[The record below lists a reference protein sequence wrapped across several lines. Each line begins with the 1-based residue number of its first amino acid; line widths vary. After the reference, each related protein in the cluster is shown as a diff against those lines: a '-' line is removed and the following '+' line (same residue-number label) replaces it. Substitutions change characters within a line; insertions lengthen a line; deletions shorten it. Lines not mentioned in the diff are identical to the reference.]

1 MPNYTQKISS
11 LVQTLLRPD
20 RLHLSPIHA
29 QFEPSSRCNQ
39 NCVHCEHDKNRK
51 NPRDTTFNE
60 FKDFYDLLK
69 PLYITLNGYGEPLMC
84 TDLPEIISYARDKG
98 TQVNTTT
105 NGILLKKY
113 AQQLID
119 SRLNLINVSLDAAR
133 EETYSKIRGLHTF
146 HKIVE
151 NIKHFNHLRK
161 SNNADTLLRLSIVI
175 QQANLNELEEFA
187 ELSKELGADSIIFQ
201 LIETGFIDYRSND
214 AVGSMTLQ
222 ELEQTLNMTAT
233 TLKHL
238 KLRSNIR
245 WITQNIKMLWNHHI
259 LRNNNNGRQCWK
271 PWHSIYVTVDGAT
284 RPCCNFVTDDVALG
298 TVRNVGFVD
307 EAYNTKRFIT
317 FRKTLSNRR
326 RPHKPCKA
334 CVPETIPE
342 ILFREKF

>member
-1 MPNYTQKISS
+1 MPNYTKKISS
-11 LVQTLLRPD
+11 LVQTLLSPD
-20 RLHLSPIHA
+20 RLFLSPIHV

-39 NCVHCEHDKNRK
+39 NCVHCDHDKNRK
-51 NPRDTTFNE
+51 NPRDATFDE

-84 TDLPEIISYARDKG
+84 SDLPEMISYARDKG

-105 NGILLKKY
+105 NGILLRKY

-119 SRLNLINVSLDAAR
+119 SDLNLINVSLDAAR

-146 HKIVE
+146 DKIVE
-151 NIKHFNHLRK
+151 NIKYFNWLRK
-161 SNNADTLLRLSIVI
+161 TNKASTLLRLSIVI
-175 QQANLNELEEFA
+175 QQSNLNELEAFA
-187 ELSKELGADSIIFQ
+187 ELSKELGADSVIFQ

-222 ELEQTLNMTAT
+222 ELEQSLHKTAITLE
-233 TLKHL
+233 HL
-238 KLRSNIR
+238 NLRSNIK
-245 WITQNIKMLWNHHI
+245 WVKKNIEILWNHHI
-259 LRNNNNGRQCWK
+259 LRHNNNSRQCWK
-271 PWHSIYVTVDGAT
+271 PWHSIYVTVDGTT
-284 RPCCNFVTDDVALG
+284 RPCCNFVTDDMAFG
-298 TVRNVGFVD
+298 TVRNGGFVD
-307 EAYNTKRFIT
+307 KAYNTNKFIA
-317 FRKTLSNRR
+317 FRKALSNRR